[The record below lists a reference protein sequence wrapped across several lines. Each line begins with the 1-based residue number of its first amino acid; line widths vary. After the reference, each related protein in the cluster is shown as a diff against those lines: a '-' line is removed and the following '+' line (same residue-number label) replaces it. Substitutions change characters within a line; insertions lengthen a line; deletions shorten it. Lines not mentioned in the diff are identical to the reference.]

1 MSLFNLFKRRA
12 QEREMDAEMR
22 FHLEMEAAELARDGL
37 SADEARRRALARFGG
52 MQRYKE
58 EGHEARG
65 GAWLEDLARDLR
77 YSLRS
82 LARSRGYTAI
92 VVLTLAL
99 GIAANASIFSV
110 ANGILFKPL
119 PYRDPARLMVIW
131 DGLDW
136 IGVPEAWLTGPEI
149 VRLRD
154 EAQRFE
160 GFAALRGLSATLD
173 ASGGAEPQQVSLQ
186 AVSANF
192 FQLLGSGPDIG
203 RCFAPGEDQPGAE

>member
-131 DGLDW
+131 DGLDM
-136 IGVPEAWLTGPEI
+136 IGVPEAWITGPEV
-149 VRLRD
+149 VRLRA
-154 EAQRFE
+154 ETKNFE
-160 GFAALRGLSATLD
+160 GFAPMRTGSVTL
-173 ASGGAEPQQVSLQ
+173 GGGDGSDPQQLRQ
-186 AVSANF
+186 
-192 FQLLGSGPDIG
+192 
-203 RCFAPGEDQPGAE
+203 